1 MDIIKSLRDDGK
13 TIILITHKLEEIKR
27 IADRCAILNHGRL
40 MDVMDV
46 ATTST
51 KVMANKM
58 VGREVNFE
66 TEKEPAKPGK
76 TILSIEKLN
85 VYNKQD
91 FQVVKDVS
99 LEVHS
104 GEIVA
109 IAGVAGNGQVE
120 IADAIAGLVP
130 VRSGKILLNGRDI
143 TNLSIRERT
152 TEGISYIPEDRQN
165 YGLVM
170 DFTLSENLA
179 LRNYYKEP
187 FCHKGVLDQK
197 IFEDNSEKLIEKYD
211 IRSGQGSKTVV
222 RSMSGGN
229 QQKAII
235 AREVEQDSSLM
246 IFVQPTRG
254 LDIGAI
260 ENIHKQIIAER
271 DKGKAILLI
280 SLELDEIMN
289 CADTIAVIYN
299 GSIQKIAKAS
309 ELTTNEVAGGVII
322 AVTGSNP
329 FKAYYALLQGGGLAP
344 KSSYASYKSMLTDFM
359 SYVNYFTPMIFAAL
373 AVAVALR
380 AGLFNIG
387 VSGQMLAAGFTAS
400 IVVGYSSLN
409 AVLAKPLVV
418 IIGLIVGGLVGAL
431 IGFLKYRFNINEVVS
446 SIMLNYTFQYV
457 ISFFINT
464 FFVDPVSRQSKEIS
478 AASRLTLMDTMV
490 GNLKMDIPLGIILA
504 LLTVVAVWFL
514 LEKTKLGYEL
524 KAVGYS
530 RSAAK
535 YAGIKVGRSMVLSMT
550 ISGAL
555 AGLAGVTYYLGYVG
569 SIQPKVLISTG
580 FDAIAVSLLGNNNPF
595 GIVFSTMLITLISKG
610 STYMKSAAGVD
621 AEIASVITGIIL
633 LFSACNAYIK
643 WKMER
648 NRREKTNKTKED
660 K

>member
-1 MDIIKSLRDDGK
+1 MKQKLNAKDF
-13 TIILITHKLEEIKR
+13 ILIGVLTALMWIICMIISTIMSVAGPVTNVFYPAVVAIPNGIVMMLLLAKVPKKGVFTICSA
-27 IADRCAILNHGRL
+27 IQAILFLLVGAFWFIPIGLVIGGVSCDFLGMGRKEIT
-40 MDVMDV
+40 MKSMTV
-46 ATTST
+46 AYALFSAIFAFSAICPIKFLQSAFVGAMEKNNIAQEYIDGMLNITS
-51 KVMANKM
+51 VPM
-58 VGREVNFE
+58 
-66 TEKEPAKPGK
+66 
-76 TILSIEKLN
+76 L
-85 VYNKQD
+85 
-91 FQVVKDVS
+91 VV
-99 LEVHS
+99 
-104 GEIVA
+104 IVA
-109 IAGVAGNGQVE
+109 
-120 IADAIAGLVP
+120 AGLV
-130 VRSGKILLNGRDI
+130 
-143 TNLSIRERT
+143 
-152 TEGISYIPEDRQN
+152 
-165 YGLVM
+165 
-170 DFTLSENLA
+170 
-179 LRNYYKEP
+179 
-187 FCHKGVLDQK
+187 
-197 IFEDNSEKLIEKYD
+197 
-211 IRSGQGSKTVV
+211 
-222 RSMSGGN
+222 GG
-229 QQKAII
+229 
-235 AREVEQDSSLM
+235 
-246 IFVQPTRG
+246 
-254 LDIGAI
+254 
-260 ENIHKQIIAER
+260 
-271 DKGKAILLI
+271 
-280 SLELDEIMN
+280 
-289 CADTIAVIYN
+289 
-299 GSIQKIAKAS
+299 
-309 ELTTNEVAGGVII
+309 
-322 AVTGSNP
+322 
-329 FKAYYALLQGGGLAP
+329 
-344 KSSYASYKSMLTDFM
+344 
-359 SYVNYFTPMIFAAL
+359 
-373 AVAVALR
+373 
-380 AGLFNIG
+380 
-387 VSGQMLAAGFTAS
+387 
-400 IVVGYSSLN
+400 
-409 AVLAKPLVV
+409 
-418 IIGLIVGGLVGAL
+418 L

-648 NRREKTNKTKED
+648 GRREKTNKTKED